1 MSNINIEGI
10 WARITPELFIGVKS
24 NNGLKINDELIQYEI
39 EKIEVVYFMP
49 DSTLCCKF
57 MLESSNNEVLRIVDN
72 TSCDYYCN
80 QTEIILLNPFF
91 CIEKIYLHKN
101 TILQITGDQTKFYLR
116 LPPENI
122 DLLDFLKTNI
132 HSDLS

>member
-1 MSNINIEGI
+1 MSNINIEGAWI
-10 WARITPELFIGVKS
+10 RITPELYMGVKS
-24 NNGLKINDELIQYEI
+24 RNGHKINDELIQYEI
-39 EKIEVVYFMP
+39 EKIEGVCFMP
-49 DSTLCCKF
+49 DSTLCNKF
-57 MLESSNNEVLRIVDN
+57 SLDSSNDQVLRVIEN
-72 TSCDYYCN
+72 IPCDYYN
-80 QTEIILLNPFF
+80 NETEMILISPFF